1 MGASADCMTIIA
13 HQLSLLAI
21 AEELVANIMTN
32 PVDDNPTPKQ
42 PINTLHDPS
51 VDERC
56 HYRANPYWRLG
67 VILPEC
73 FFGIGK
79 VFVVRIPAINHH
91 WLNELYLPG
100 IEGH

>member
-1 MGASADCMTIIA
+1 MALIV

-21 AEELVANIMTN
+21 AEEPVANFMTN

-56 HYRANPYWRLG
+56 HYRANPYWHLG

-79 VFVVRIPAINHH
+79 MFVVRIPAINHH
-91 WLNELYLPG
+91 WLDKFNLTGVECQ
-100 IEGH
+100 